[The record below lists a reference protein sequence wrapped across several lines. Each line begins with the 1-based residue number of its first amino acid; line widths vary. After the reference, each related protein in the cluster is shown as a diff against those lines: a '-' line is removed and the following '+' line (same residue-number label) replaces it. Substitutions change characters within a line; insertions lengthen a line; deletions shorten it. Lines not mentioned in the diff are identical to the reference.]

1 MADFTAKDVQSLRK
15 ATGVGIM
22 DAKRALVENDGDAEK
37 AATWLREKGLS
48 KAAERSDRE
57 NTQGAVTIAR
67 EGNTAALVELNSE
80 TDFVA
85 KSPEFNA
92 LLEKLAAAVVKD
104 GDGAIAAH
112 QDEIDDLRITLKE
125 NIAVGQ
131 VIRFEAPDDAVLD
144 TYVHKPA
151 GWGVNAVMVELQ
163 GGDPNV
169 DVEALAHEIALH
181 MAFTK
186 PTYLSRDDVPAERVE
201 EERKVLEAITRNE
214 GKPEAAL
221 PKIVEGRLPG
231 FFKETVLLEQD
242 SVQDNKVSI
251 AQLLGDAKITRFA
264 QVVIG
269 R

>member
-1 MADFTAKDVQSLRK
+1 MADISAKEVQALRK
-15 ATGVGIM
+15 ATGVGMM
-22 DAKRALVENDGDAEK
+22 DAKRALVENDGDFERAV
-37 AATWLREKGLS
+37 TWLREKGLS
-48 KAAERSDRE
+48 KAAERSDRA

-67 EGNTAALVELNSE
+67 SGNTAALVELNSE

-92 LLEKLAAAVVKD
+92 LLEKLAGAVVAD
-104 GDGAIAAH
+104 GEGAIAAH
-112 QDEIDDLRITLKE
+112 QDEVDDLRITLKE

-131 VIRFEAPDDAVLD
+131 VVRFEAPEGGVLD

-163 GGDPNV
+163 GGD
-169 DVEALAHEIALH
+169 DTLAREISLH
-181 MAFTK
+181 LAFTK
-186 PTYLSRDDVPAERVE
+186 PTYLARDDVPAERVA
-201 EERKVLEAITRNE
+201 EERQVLEAISRNE

-221 PKIVEGRLPG
+221 PKIIEGRLTG
-231 FFKETVLLEQD
+231 FFKEHVLLEQD
-242 SVQDNKVSI
+242 FVKDNKVSI
-251 AQLLGDAKITRFA
+251 AKLLGDARITRFA

>member
-1 MADFTAKDVQSLRK
+1 MADFSAKDVQALRK

-57 NTQGAVTIAR
+57 NSQGAVTIAR

-92 LLEKLAAAVVKD
+92 LLEKLASAVVAD
-104 GDGAIAAH
+104 GEGAIAAQ

-131 VIRFEAPDDAVLD
+131 VIRFEAADDAVLD

-151 GWGVNAVMVELQ
+151 GWGVNAVLVELQ
-163 GGDPNV
+163 GGD
-169 DVEALAHEIALH
+169 EALAHEIALH

-221 PKIVEGRLPG
+221 PKIVEGRLKG

-251 AQLLGDAKITRFA
+251 VRLLGDARITRFA

>member
-1 MADFTAKDVQSLRK
+1 
-15 ATGVGIM
+15 
-22 DAKRALVENDGDAEK
+22 VENDGDFEK
-37 AATWLREKGLS
+37 SVTWLREKGLS

-67 EGNTAALVELNSE
+67 EGNTAAIVELNSE

-92 LLEKLAAAVVKD
+92 LLDKLAAAVVAD
-104 GDGAIAAH
+104 GEGAIAAH
-112 QDEIDDLRITLKE
+112 RDEIDDLRITLKE

-131 VIRFEAPDDAVLD
+131 VIRFDSPEGAVLD

-151 GWGVNAVMVELQ
+151 GWGVNAVMVELE
-163 GGDPNV
+163 GGDK
-169 DVEALAHEIALH
+169 DLARQISLH

-186 PTYLSRDDVPAERVE
+186 PTYLSRDDVPAERVA
-201 EERKVLEAITRNE
+201 EERQVLEAITRNE

-221 PKIVEGRLPG
+221 PKIVEGRLTG
-231 FFKETVLLEQD
+231 FFKEHVLLEQD
-242 SVQDNKVSI
+242 SVHDNKVSI
-251 AQLLGDAKITRFA
+251 AQALGDARITRFA